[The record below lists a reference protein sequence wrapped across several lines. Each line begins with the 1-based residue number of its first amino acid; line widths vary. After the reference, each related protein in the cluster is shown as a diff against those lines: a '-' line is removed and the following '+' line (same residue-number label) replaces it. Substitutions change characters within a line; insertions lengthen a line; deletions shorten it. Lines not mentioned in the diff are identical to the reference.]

1 MARRPVIIGG
11 GIAGLAAAYE
21 FSQAGLRPLVIEERP
36 RLGGV
41 IQTETVD
48 GCVLEA
54 GPDSFLSAKPAGLE
68 LITELGLGGDVIGS
82 NDRERVTYLVRR
94 NRLVPMPDGLMMM
107 VPTRILPVAMSP
119 LLGWG
124 TKMRMGLE
132 YFKSPPSSP
141 PPDRTVAEFIREHYG
156 QETVDYLAEPLLS
169 GVYGGTADSLSVN
182 SVLPRFVE
190 IERKYGSLTKGVLAA
205 RRLQAGQGKA
215 PLFRTLRGG
224 LQQLIDKLTPY
235 AEPLHRR
242 AEAVE
247 RIEGGYR
254 IRAGGDWIETDVLV
268 LALPAYAAGALL
280 KPLHAQLAGWLEEV
294 PYSSSITLALVFDT
308 KDCGPIP
315 PGHGFLVPRPERKTL
330 VACTFVQAKFNHR
343 VPPGKSVL
351 RCFLGG
357 AGNEAILDQ
366 SDDDI
371 VAAVQAELKQLLGW
385 TSKPAAIRLTRWRR
399 AMAQYTV
406 GHTARVA
413 AIRGAINQMPGLELA
428 GNAYDGIG
436 IPDCIRLGR
445 AAARALVS

>member
-1 MARRPVIIGG
+1 MA
-11 GIAGLAAAYE
+11 ACSKAAR
-21 FSQAGLRPLVIEERP
+21 Q
-36 RLGGV
+36 
-41 IQTETVD
+41 
-48 GCVLEA
+48 
-54 GPDSFLSAKPAGLE
+54 FLSAKPAGLE
-68 LITELGLGGDVIGS
+68 LIKELGLGGDVIGS
-82 NDRERVTYLVRR
+82 NDHERVTYLVHR
-94 NRLVPMPDGLMMM
+94 NAPRSAAGRPDDDGAYAHSPCRHEPAARLGHENPHGARVLQ
-107 VPTRILPVAMSP
+107 VTSRA
-119 LLGWG
+119 
-124 TKMRMGLE
+124 
-132 YFKSPPSSP
+132 P

-169 GVYGGTADSLSVN
+169 GVYGGTADALSVN

-190 IERKYGSLTKGVLAA
+190 LERKYGSLTKGVLAA
-205 RRLQAGQGKA
+205 RRMQAGQGRA
-215 PLFRTLRGG
+215 PLFRTLKGG

-268 LALPAYAAGALL
+268 LAVPAFAAGALL
-280 KPLHAQLAGWLEEV
+280 RPLQSQLAGWLEEV

-315 PGHGFLVPRPERKTL
+315 PGHGFLVPRPERRTL

-343 VPPGKSVL
+343 VPPGKSVM

-357 AGNEAILDQ
+357 AGNEAILDR
-366 SDDDI
+366 SDGDI

-385 TSKPAAIRLTRWRR
+385 NAKPAAIRLTRWRR

-406 GHTARVA
+406 GHAARVA
-413 AIRGAINQMPGLELA
+413 AIRGAINQLPGLELA

-445 AAARALVS
+445 QAARQLLSS